1 MRENDVTQPIL
12 ALAES
17 ADGRLASVTAEVLG
31 TARKLANESGAAVVT
46 LLAGSE
52 VSALGEPL
60 IHLGADRAIVV
71 DDPLLAGY
79 EGDAYSS
86 VVNGVI
92 EDVKPSVFLCAL
104 NDVGRDL
111 APRVAHRQ
119 NAHLAGDCVDLR
131 REGDRLIVSR
141 PVWGGSAMAEVS
153 SRDGR
158 MQVVALRPK
167 AFPRAEADAARTG
180 EVEARPA
187 GLDAATLPVKFLEKV
202 SVKTEG
208 VRLED
213 AAVVISG
220 GRGLGGAQNFSYLEE
235 LAEVL
240 GAALGASR
248 AAVDAGWVPP
258 QYQVGQTGKIVSPD
272 LYLAVGISG
281 ATQHMVGAGPS
292 KNIVAINTD
301 PEAPIFERAQFG
313 VVGDY
318 KRVIPAFTAK
328 CRELLDA

>member
-1 MRENDVTQPIL
+1 R
-12 ALAES
+12 ALWVA
-17 ADGRLASVTAEVLG
+17 G
-31 TARKLANESGAAVVT
+31 TMSWLLVAALLPGEDISG
-46 LLAGSE
+46 
-52 VSALGEPL
+52 LGEAL
-60 IHLGADRAIVV
+60 IHLGADRAILV
-71 DDPLLAGY
+71 DDPLLAEY
-79 EGDAYSS
+79 EGGAFAS

-92 EDVKPSVFLCAL
+92 EEVKPSAFLCAL

-111 APRVAHRQ
+111 APRTAHRQ
-119 NAHLAGDCVDLR
+119 RAHLASDCVDVR
-131 REGDRLIVSR
+131 WSEGRLVLSR

-153 SRDGR
+153 SRGER
-158 MQVVALRPK
+158 MQVVSIRPK
-167 AFPRAEADAARTG
+167 AMPPAQPDTRRSG
-180 EVEARPA
+180 QVESRPS
-187 GLDAATLPVKFLEKV
+187 GLDAASLPVKFLEK
-202 SVKTEG
+202 STVKAEG

-213 AAVVISG
+213 ARVVISG
-220 GRGLGGAQNFSYLEE
+220 GRGLGGAENFKCLEE
-235 LAEVL
+235 LAHVL

-272 LYLAVGISG
+272 LYIAVGISG

-301 PEAPIFERAQFG
+301 AEAPIFERAHYG

-328 CRELLDA
+328 CRELMD